1 MSGLKKNLRTCPNG
15 HQYYKSS
22 DCRTCP
28 VCEAERKPKE
38 GFLALLGAPA
48 RRALEN
54 HGITTLK
61 QLSKFSENEIL
72 ELHGMGKTTIPKLIT
87 ALKAEGLSFKK

>member
-1 MSGLKKNLRTCPNG
+1 MSGLKKNLRICPNG
-15 HQYYKSS
+15 HKYYKNS
-22 DCRTCP
+22 DCPTCP

-72 ELHGMGKTTIPKLIT
+72 EFHGMGKTTIPKLIT